1 MGCVYS
7 RIDAKHLHPIL
18 TIRSKSAFKFP
29 YNINS
34 GNMFSVKGRYF
45 HAGGLLASGTASF
58 VYEWDEAAGWELF
71 RNIPGLAYYGIL
83 SVLPYNDQ

>member
-1 MGCVYS
+1 
-7 RIDAKHLHPIL
+7 
-18 TIRSKSAFKFP
+18 
-29 YNINS
+29 
-34 GNMFSVKGRYF
+34 MFSVKGRYF

-58 VYEWDEAAGWELF
+58 AYEWDEAADWELF